1 MSKKYLSKKKPS
13 VDIIMPNYNKGL
25 FLSEA
30 INSVIKQSY
39 HNWKL
44 FVIDDA
50 SQDNS
55 KIILK
60 KYKKKYKKIKPI
72 YLKKRKS
79 AAFVRNLGIKLSK
92 AHYIAFLDSDD
103 YWAKNKLSNQINFMR
118 KFNYNFTYTDYIP
131 FFLKNNKK
139 IFKKA
144 VSPPNSYTHNQFIYD
159 TSIATSSMIIKKS
172 IIGKIKFTNTQIL
185 EDYPF
190 KYKIL
195 KTRSK
200 ANKLKKNLMFYRISK
215 NSLQSNKLRNI
226 YWLWYINKKY
236 NKFSILKNIMSIF
249 MISIS
254 SIKKYGIK

>member
-1 MSKKYLSKKKPS
+1 
-13 VDIIMPNYNKGL
+13 
-25 FLSEA
+25 
-30 INSVIKQSY
+30 
-39 HNWKL
+39 
-44 FVIDDA
+44 
-50 SQDNS
+50 
-55 KIILK
+55 
-60 KYKKKYKKIKPI
+60 
-72 YLKKRKS
+72 
-79 AAFVRNLGIKLSK
+79 
-92 AHYIAFLDSDD
+92 
-103 YWAKNKLSNQINFMR
+103 
-118 KFNYNFTYTDYIP
+118 
-131 FFLKNNKK
+131 
-139 IFKKA
+139 
-144 VSPPNSYTHNQFIYD
+144 
-159 TSIATSSMIIKKS
+159 MIIKKS